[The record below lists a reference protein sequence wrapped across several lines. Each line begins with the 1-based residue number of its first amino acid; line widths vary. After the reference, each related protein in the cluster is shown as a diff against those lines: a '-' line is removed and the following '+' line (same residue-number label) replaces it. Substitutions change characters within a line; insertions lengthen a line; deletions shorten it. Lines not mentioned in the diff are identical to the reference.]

1 MPTAPAISRTGPTR
15 SSTNDP
21 QTATDDPG
29 SNRWE
34 GRLFGGL
41 VLAAFLL
48 YGIGS
53 ALVDEPI
60 GVGLVAVNSVAVTI
74 IGVIGFRLLRHHHP
88 WVGAS
93 YLATRVA
100 EALLLG
106 GGVVFYTIADDA
118 SDADTTGYLFAML
131 VLGIGSLPFWYV
143 VGRGPWLSARFALWG
158 MAGYLAL
165 AAGALLE
172 LTTGREVTY
181 FFAAPGGLFEI
192 AVGLYLLRRGFGPPA
207 PIHELE
213 TATGGSAFGA

>member
-1 MPTAPAISRTGPTR
+1 MPMTTSPPINTTGAIR
-15 SSTNDP
+15 STTNNS
-21 QTATDDPG
+21 G
-29 SNRWE
+29 FNHWE

-41 VLAAFLL
+41 VLAAFFL

-106 GGVVFYTIADDA
+106 GGVVIYTIADDV

-131 VLGIGSLPFWYV
+131 VLGLGSLPFWYV
-143 VGRGPWLSARFALWG
+143 VGRGPWLPTRFALWG
-158 MAGYLAL
+158 MVGYVAL
-165 AAGALLE
+165 AAGALIE

-192 AVGLYLLRRGFGPPA
+192 AVGLYLLLRGFGP
-207 PIHELE
+207 
-213 TATGGSAFGA
+213 TAQANGRP